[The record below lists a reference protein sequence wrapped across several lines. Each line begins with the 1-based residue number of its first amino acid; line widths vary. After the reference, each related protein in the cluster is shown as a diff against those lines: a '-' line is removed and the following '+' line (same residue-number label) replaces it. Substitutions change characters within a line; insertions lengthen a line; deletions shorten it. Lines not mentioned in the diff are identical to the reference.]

1 MKRAR
6 SVGWVV
12 LASGLLATPA
22 FAQVTPTGSPQ
33 VPIII
38 VEGQAS
44 RDIVPDMA
52 VITLGI
58 TTDRPSAAD
67 AARENAKAARVLV
80 GEIAASGIA
89 ERDIETTQATLSP
102 VYDSPRNGEAPR
114 VAGFRASNAVQIK
127 VRKLDTAGELA
138 GRLLDKGANTLQGV
152 DFTVSDPEPVL
163 DALRAEATKDA
174 RRRAEIYAGAA
185 GAKLG
190 RLLEIRPA
198 DAAQPQRAF
207 KLRSAMDSAPVSMP
221 LEAGTETLEARV
233 SVTWALDGSRP

>member
-1 MKRAR
+1 M
-6 SVGWVV
+6 
-12 LASGLLATPA
+12 
-22 FAQVTPTGSPQ
+22 
-33 VPIII
+33 PIII

-58 TTDRPSAAD
+58 TNDRPSAAD

-80 GEIAASGIA
+80 GEIAASGVA

-102 VYDSPRNGEAPR
+102 IYDSPRNGEAQR
-114 VAGFRASNAVQIK
+114 VTGFRASNAVQIK

-152 DFTVSDPEPVL
+152 DFTVSDPEPIL

-190 RLLEIRPA
+190 RILEIRPA

-207 KLRSAMDSAPVSMP
+207 KLRSAMDAAPVRMP

-233 SVTWALDGSRP
+233 SVTWALDESRP